1 MNRIVTLVAIAGAAL
16 TLDATPPAPQEHPSP
31 KPQAAASA
39 PAAPGDLF
47 SKRALRRARL
57 IIQMRM
63 LELRE
68 ERLECVRAAILRR
81 LPPDL
86 QPGRT
91 GESAKGVK
99 QSSAPSATTPRSA
112 ISKSEDC
119 GWLSTQPKRRRRTA

>member
-1 MNRIVTLVAIAGAAL
+1 MNWIFPWLATATAL
-16 TLDATPPAPQEHPSP
+16 TLATAQPAPQEHPSP
-31 KPQAAASA
+31 PPPAAASA
-39 PAAPGDLF
+39 PAVPGTLF
-47 SKRALRRARL
+47 SKSALRRARL

-81 LPPDL
+81 LPPEL
-86 QPGRT
+86 RPSAT
-91 GESAKGVK
+91 GSSARGVK

-119 GWLSTQPKRRRRTA
+119 GWLSTQPRRRRRTA

>member
-1 MNRIVTLVAIAGAAL
+1 MNWIFPWLATATAL
-16 TLDATPPAPQEHPSP
+16 TLAATQPAPQEHPAP
-31 KPQAAASA
+31 KPSTAAVE
-39 PAAPGDLF
+39 PAGPGDLF
-47 SKRALRRARL
+47 SKRALRRAQL

-68 ERLECVRAAILRR
+68 ERLECVRRAILRR
-81 LPPDL
+81 LPPEL
-86 QPGRT
+86 RPGWT
-91 GESAKGVK
+91 GQSAKGVK

>member
-1 MNRIVTLVAIAGAAL
+1 MNRILSLATAAL
-16 TLDATPPAPQEHPSP
+16 ILAATPAAPQERPSP
-31 KPQAAASA
+31 RPPTAAT
-39 PAAPGDLF
+39 APGLGDLS
-47 SKRALRRARL
+47 SKRALRRAKF

-81 LPPDL
+81 LPPEL
-86 QPGRT
+86 RPGWT

-99 QSSAPSATTPRSA
+99 QSSAPSATRPRSA

-119 GWLSTQPKRRRRTA
+119 GWLSTQPKRRRPMA